1 MLHKIQ
7 YDVVFNPSKK
17 WSRTGDGMI
26 MIRAS
31 QGRKSVDI
39 PTNIFC
45 QSKQF
50 SDGYINSLHPQFDG
64 LNAMIN
70 QIMLDIQATEIEA
83 FKKDINMT
91 VQRLY
96 SMYVEA
102 LSTTVPLTQF
112 SENVLKY
119 SSNRK
124 EVTKRSYRD
133 VVRNI
138 NEFSPGVALE
148 DIDIQWIKKYE
159 RWQYDRGISD
169 STVWSRLKVIRA
181 FFNEAIKRDLLKPWQ
196 TPFRIYEIPEMRY
209 RTDVLRFS
217 EMEDL
222 LHYKFEDQ
230 KLRRARD
237 FFLLSCYTGLRYG
250 DMVRLT
256 SGHIRQVGEETWL
269 TMQTSKTGKLVQ
281 IPLTIIFYGRVMEI
295 LKKYKRVEDLVTP
308 FKCNT
313 TINRA
318 IHDLFDI
325 CKIGGSQRITVH
337 TARRSC
343 ITGLADFGVN
353 VYVIQKVVGH
363 ARITTTQKY
372 IQLSTATIE
381 ADLRKAFPK
390 DRPIIIPEAVPLPP
404 EIEFC
409 DAEEIN

>member
-1 MLHKIQ
+1 MLHKIT
-7 YDVVFNPSKK
+7 YDVIFNPSKK
-17 WSRTGDGMI
+17 WSRTGDGMV

-50 SDGYINSLHPQFDG
+50 SDGYINSLHPQFNG

-70 QIMLDIQATEIEA
+70 QILLDIQATEIEA
-83 FKKDINMT
+83 FRRDINMT

-102 LSTTVPLTQF
+102 LSTTVPLTEF
-112 SENVLKY
+112 SENILKY

-133 VVRNI
+133 VVRNV

-148 DIDIQWIKKYE
+148 DMDIQWIKKYE
-159 RWQYDRGISD
+159 RWMYDRGMSD
-169 STVWSRLKVIRA
+169 STVWGRMKVIRA

-196 TPFRIYEIPEMRY
+196 TPFRIYEIPELRY

-222 LHYKFEDQ
+222 LHYRFEDR
-230 KLRRARD
+230 KLAKARD

-250 DMVRLT
+250 DMIRLT

-269 TMQTSKTGKLVQ
+269 TMQTMKTGKLVQ
-281 IPLTIIFYGRVMEI
+281 IPLTIIFYGRAMEI
-295 LKKYKRVEDLVTP
+295 LKKYKRVEDMVGM

-318 IHDLFDI
+318 IHDMFSI

-409 DAEEIN
+409 EAEEIN

>member
-1 MLHKIQ
+1 MLHKIV
-7 YDVVFNPSKK
+7 YDVIFNPSKK
-17 WSRTGDGMI
+17 WSRTGDGMV

-50 SDGYINSLHPQFDG
+50 SDGYINSLHPQFNG

-70 QIMLDIQATEIEA
+70 QILLDIQATEIEA
-83 FKKDINMT
+83 FRRDINMT

-102 LSTTVPLTQF
+102 LSTTVPLTEF
-112 SENVLKY
+112 SENILKY

-133 VVRNI
+133 VVRNV

-148 DIDIQWIKKYE
+148 DMDIQWIKKYE
-159 RWQYDRGISD
+159 RWMYDRGMSD
-169 STVWSRLKVIRA
+169 STVWGRMKVIRA

-196 TPFRIYEIPEMRY
+196 TPFRIYEIPELRY

-222 LHYKFEDQ
+222 LHYRFEDR
-230 KLRRARD
+230 KLAKARD

-250 DMVRLT
+250 DMIRLT

-269 TMQTSKTGKLVQ
+269 TMQTMKTGKLVQ
-281 IPLTIIFYGRVMEI
+281 IPLTIIFYGRAMEI
-295 LKKYKRVEDLVTP
+295 LKKYKRVEDMVGM

-318 IHDLFDI
+318 IHDMFSI

-409 DAEEIN
+409 EAEEIN

>member
-83 FKKDINMT
+83 FRKDINMT

-181 FFNEAIKRDLLKPWQ
+181 LFNEAIKRDLLKPWQ
-196 TPFRIYEIPEMRY
+196 TPFRLYEIPELRY

-256 SGHIRQVGEETWL
+256 SGHIRQVGDETWL
-269 TMQTSKTGKLVQ
+269 TIQTSKTGKLVQ

-318 IHDLFDI
+318 IHDMFDI

-409 DAEEIN
+409 EAEEIN

>member
-1 MLHKIQ
+1 MLHKIV
-7 YDVVFNPSKK
+7 YDVIFNPSKK

-50 SDGYINSLHPQFDG
+50 SDGYINSLHPQFNG

-70 QIMLDIQATEIEA
+70 QILLDIQATEIEA
-83 FKKDINMT
+83 FRRDINMT

-102 LSTTVPLTQF
+102 LSTTVPLTEF
-112 SENVLKY
+112 AENILKY

-133 VVRNI
+133 VVRNV

-148 DIDIQWIKKYE
+148 DMDIQWIKKYE
-159 RWQYDRGISD
+159 RWMYDRGMSD
-169 STVWSRLKVIRA
+169 STVWGRMKVIRA

-196 TPFRIYEIPEMRY
+196 TPFRIYEIPELRY

-222 LHYKFEDQ
+222 LHYRFEDR
-230 KLRRARD
+230 KLAKARD

-250 DMVRLT
+250 DMIRLT
-256 SGHIRQVGEETWL
+256 SGHIRRVGEETWL
-269 TMQTSKTGKLVQ
+269 TMQTMKTGKLVQ
-281 IPLTIIFYGRVMEI
+281 IPLTIIFYGRAMEI
-295 LKKYKRVEDLVTP
+295 LKKYKRVEDLVGM

-318 IHDLFDI
+318 IHDMFSI

-404 EIEFC
+404 EIEFAE
-409 DAEEIN
+409 AEEVN